1 MNKIEEAK
9 EVLRNAGYFTD
20 NMWHVNDVKLRF
32 NVTDDEDAQAILE
45 KALTNDWIME
55 QIHNGI
61 YDAAQDEGYELIKD

>member
-55 QIHNGI
+55 QIHYGI
-61 YDAAQDEGYELIKD
+61 SDAAQDEGYELIKD

>member
-61 YDAAQDEGYELIKD
+61 YDTAQDEGYELIKD